1 MCNCHLSNSSPSEKV
16 LAAVNDDQNFPIIK
30 KYYVLNNEELNFTHK
45 NGKYLL
51 TLPS

>member
-1 MCNCHLSNSSPSEKV
+1 MCKCHLSNSSQTEKV
-16 LAAVNDDQNFPIIK
+16 LAAVNDDQNLPVLK
-30 KYYVLNNEELNFTHK
+30 QSYVQNTEELNFTHK